1 MISTY
6 KKIIIY
12 YAGFIRFG
20 GVFSHVKALENEL
33 IRNNREVTVITLDNL
48 PIIIRYVPHTIEKL
62 INFFNMPMGFHYK
75 GMVTKF
81 FYKKLYNKKNFDLII
96 FEDIYISWNSNTPS
110 ITMLHAVWS
119 DNLQAYSINLENL
132 NRLKNIECNLINK
145 INHNIATVSEP
156 YLEYIENI
164 HFQRKLTKK
173 IQVILLGIDQNI
185 FQKRTQINYKK
196 ILYVGA
202 LEARKNVL
210 FLLKIFKKLKEIDKE
225 YELTIIGDGPSK
237 EELIN
242 FAINNNLKV
251 NFLGSL
257 NHEQVIRELY
267 NHGLYLHT
275 STKESFSYSLLEAKL
290 AGLRTC
296 ANKEL
301 QVPPEFID
309 IAIDSNDEVE
319 WSNII
324 VNYKNKE
331 NNFDSTKYTIQ
342 KMVENTLELSA

>member
-1 MISTY
+1 MNSSY

-20 GVFSHVKALENEL
+20 GVFSHVKALEKEL
-33 IRNNREVTVITLDNL
+33 IRNNCEVTVITLDNL
-48 PIIIRYVPHTIEKL
+48 PLVIRYLPHIVEKI
-62 INFFNMPMGFHYK
+62 INFFYKPLGFYYK
-75 GMVTKF
+75 GMVTKY
-81 FYKKLYNKKNFDLII
+81 FYKKIFNKKYDLII
-96 FEDIYISWNSNTPS
+96 FEDIYITWNSNTPS

-119 DNLQAYSINLENL
+119 DNLQAYNIDLTNL
-132 NRLKNIECNLINK
+132 NKLKNIEYNLINK

-156 YLEYIENI
+156 YLEYIQNI
-164 HFQRKLTKK
+164 HYQKKITKK
-173 IQVILLGIDQNI
+173 IKVILLGVDQSI
-185 FQKRTQINYKK
+185 FQKRTQINLKK

-210 FLLKIFKKLKEIDKE
+210 FLIKIFKNLKEIDKE
-225 YELTIIGDGPSK
+225 YELAIVGDGPSK
-237 EELIN
+237 QELIN
-242 FAINNNLKV
+242 YVTNNNLQV

-257 NHEQVIRELY
+257 NHVQVIRELY

-275 STKESFSYSLLEAKL
+275 SQKESFSYSLLEAKL

-324 VNYKNKE
+324 INYKNKE
-331 NNFDSTKYTIQ
+331 NNFDPKKYTIK
-342 KMVENTLELSA
+342 KMVENTIELSI

>member
-1 MISTY
+1 MIRSY

-20 GVFSHVKALENEL
+20 GVFTHVNALEKEL
-33 IRNNREVTVITLDNL
+33 NRNNYEVTVITLDNL
-48 PIIIRYVPHTIEKL
+48 PLIIRYLPHIVEKF
-62 INFFNMPMGFHYK
+62 INFFNRPLGYYYK
-75 GMVTKF
+75 GMVTKY
-81 FYKKLYNKKNFDLII
+81 FYKKIFSKKYDLII

-119 DNLQAYSINLENL
+119 DNLQAYNINLTNL
-132 NRLKNIECNLINK
+132 NKLKNIEYNLIHK

-156 YLEYIENI
+156 YLEYIKDE
-164 HFQRKLTKK
+164 HFQQRLTKK
-173 IQVILLGIDQNI
+173 LNVVLLGIDQSK
-185 FQKRTQINYKK
+185 FQQRTQINLKK

-210 FLLKIFKKLKEIDKE
+210 FLLEIFKKLKEIDKE
-225 YELTIIGDGPSK
+225 YELTIVGDGPSK

-242 FAINNNLKV
+242 YVKNNNLKV

-267 NHGLYLHT
+267 KHGLYLHT
-275 STKESFSYSLLEAKL
+275 SKKESFSYSLLEAKL

-296 ANKEL
+296 ANKNL

-309 IAIDSNDEVE
+309 IAIDSHDEVE
-319 WSNII
+319 WSDNII
-324 VNYKNKE
+324 NYKNQE
-331 NNFDSTKYTIQ
+331 NNFDPKKYTIQ
-342 KMVENTLELSA
+342 KMVENTIELCV